1 MLDTKIHRTGL
12 RQMAEGSSR
21 ATSEDY
27 ARWGVA
33 NSSDRKGLQAN
44 INGGHRPICLADFR
58 EECMTNILCAHH
70 KGTAKGFPKG
80 APKADNC
87 RRWRVSRR

>member
-1 MLDTKIHRTGL
+1 MTQFVKRYIETSMLDTKIHRTGL

-33 NSSDRKGLQAN
+33 NSSGRKGLQAN
-44 INGGHRPICLADFR
+44 INGGHRPIL
-58 EECMTNILCAHH
+58 
-70 KGTAKGFPKG
+70 P
-80 APKADNC
+80 C
-87 RRWRVSRR
+87 RFSWRMYDKYFMRPS